1 LLLFINA
8 IDITYVW
15 FGFTYSANIN
25 LTEYVHEGAGML
37 IFSIVLAMLVLLFFF
52 RGNLNFY
59 EKNKWLRYGAYGWI
73 FQNAVLVVS
82 VLLRDYYYIQH
93 MGLAYKRIGV
103 LVFLLMVLMGLITVF
118 IKIHRRKTA
127 YYLWRVNGWFGIV
140 LLVAASCVHWD
151 ETIAS
156 YNLAHKNTVPLD
168 VKFLLSLSDK
178 TLPLLEKNQDVLGD
192 DKPVVD
198 GEGEYLYPSRL
209 TPRELFEMR
218 KKDFFAAQKTYSWLS
233 WNASDAYVRKN
244 IPAAVVT
251 SSLHK

>member
-1 LLLFINA
+1 
-8 IDITYVW
+8 
-15 FGFTYSANIN
+15 
-25 LTEYVHEGAGML
+25 ML

-59 EKNKWLRYGAYGWI
+59 TKNKWLRYGAYGWI

-118 IKIHRRKTA
+118 IKIHQRKTA
-127 YYLWRVNGWFGIV
+127 YYLWRVNGWFGII

-151 ETIAS
+151 ETIAM
-156 YNLAHKNTVPLD
+156 YNLSHKNAIPVD

-178 TLPLLEKNQDVLGD
+178 TLPLLEKNQDVLID
-192 DKPVVD
+192 HRPAVD
-198 GEGEYLYPSRL
+198 GEGEYVYRSQLSPL
-209 TPRELFEMR
+209 EVFEMR
-218 KKDFFAAQKTYSWLS
+218 KKVFFATQKTYSWLS
-233 WNASDAYVRKN
+233 WNGSDAYVKKN
-244 IPAAVVT
+244 LTKMVIT
-251 SSLHK
+251 SSLNK